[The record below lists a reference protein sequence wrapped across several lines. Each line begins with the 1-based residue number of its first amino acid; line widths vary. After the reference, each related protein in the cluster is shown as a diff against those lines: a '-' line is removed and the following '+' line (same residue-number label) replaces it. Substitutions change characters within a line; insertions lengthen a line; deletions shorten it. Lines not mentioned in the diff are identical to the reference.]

1 MRKNPNMVDKE
12 GGMRFFGGVPLIGSS
27 GHRLGMLIVID
38 QEPRRVS
45 ADQMAI
51 LVNMSGEATPAATS
65 QSLLTKVC

>member
-1 MRKNPNMVDKE
+1 
-12 GGMRFFGGVPLIGSS
+12 MRFFGGVPLIGSS